1 MASTKS
7 GTWHH
12 PPVDRGA
19 RPRTRFHRLAL
30 CSALLGVLV
39 PVTLASAA
47 VLETRAAP
55 ARWDAPS
62 DPLKR
67 TAMAGL
73 KAEKRESLTFHVHAH
88 LDVFVDKR
96 PVVVPAGIGI
106 NTKDPGVKRFRDP
119 KAGIVYGGIEGCAQ
133 PCISPLHTHDGLGII
148 HTESATPKPNRLG
161 QFFTEWGVRLD
172 RNCVGT
178 YCSPGVRV
186 AIYVDGKRFKGDPRT
201 IELTDRRE
209 IAIVVGTPP
218 AKIPSSADFS
228 NA

>member
-1 MASTKS
+1 MTTGFRRVAVC
-7 GTWHH
+7 G
-12 PPVDRGA
+12 
-19 RPRTRFHRLAL
+19 
-30 CSALLGVLV
+30 ALLGALV
-39 PVTLASAA
+39 PVTVASAA
-47 VLETRAAP
+47 VRETLAAP
-55 ARWDAPS
+55 KRWGAPS

-88 LDVFVDKR
+88 LDVFIDKR

-106 NTKDPGVKRFRDP
+106 NIKDPGVKRFRDP
-119 KAGIVYGGIEGCAQ
+119 KAGIVYGGIDGCAQ
-133 PCISPLHTHDGLGII
+133 PCISPLHTHDHLGII

-172 RNCVGT
+172 RNCVGS
-178 YCSPGVRV
+178 YCAPAVRV

-201 IELTDRRE
+201 IELVDRRE
-209 IAIVVGTPP
+209 IAIAIGTPP